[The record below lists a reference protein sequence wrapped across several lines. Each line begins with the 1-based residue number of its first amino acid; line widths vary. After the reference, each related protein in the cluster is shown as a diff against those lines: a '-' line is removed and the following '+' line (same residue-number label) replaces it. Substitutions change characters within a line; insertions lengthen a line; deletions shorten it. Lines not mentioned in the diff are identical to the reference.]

1 MNQAS
6 RTPAHEQDFEL
17 RGEFITLSDL
27 LKAASLVGS
36 GGLAK
41 LWIQNGEVQVDGRIE
56 TRRACKLR
64 RGQAVLAA
72 GVLVRLV

>member
-1 MNQAS
+1 MS
-6 RTPAHEQDFEL
+6 RGAPAPLLELDFAL
-17 RGEFITLSDL
+17 QGEFITLSDL

-41 LWIQNGEVQVDGRIE
+41 LWIQNGEVQVDGQIE

-64 RGQAVLAA
+64 RGQSVRAA
-72 GVLVRLV
+72 GVVVRLV